1 MKKTIAIILAALLL
15 LPLAACAGG
24 KIPAPTAG
32 PDTTPTPGETA
43 APDGDAYAP
52 DLSYDPATDFDQRL
66 GMNGNMSTVIET
78 EDVYYWLQADD
89 GYLRYCEKDGS
100 DWGVV
105 CGKPECV
112 HDNGNPIAYHRERN
126 CNGYVGS
133 ARAFMWMLDG
143 KIYFVND
150 YEYLKDTASCG
161 TIVRMDPDGT
171 NKETVKAIP
180 KPTTPYGEGFWPSY
194 YYYHRGM
201 LYCFIFADFIDKAEP
216 AQPFLVMAFPLDGD
230 DWITIYDSGRDFH
243 YGSIMPAGDYCY
255 IIDNAWNYEDPSI
268 LYEDFYEGAIN
279 LAWNKTTIL
288 RWCSVT
294 GETETVF
301 SGDRIN
307 LSEYWIDEDGNFF
320 TVSEF
325 EEGVGRKSVL
335 RLADGEW
342 EKVLDFEDPDVH
354 YTIRSLSDGIVIA
367 RDYKEYNRN
376 GMDPDIDIW
385 IKRYDGTTV
394 YKGKLPMAWLDTME
408 ETKTLERAGLVCG
421 NENELLCIFT
431 TSKRTPDRSNEPK
444 TFALVKYAITEDGL
458 EEILL
463 GTTYHAIIGDWDW

>member
-1 MKKTIAIILAALLL
+1 
-15 LPLAACAGG
+15 
-24 KIPAPTAG
+24 
-32 PDTTPTPGETA
+32 
-43 APDGDAYAP
+43 
-52 DLSYDPATDFDQRL
+52 
-66 GMNGNMSTVIET
+66 
-78 EDVYYWLQADD
+78 
-89 GYLRYCEKDGS
+89 
-100 DWGVV
+100 
-105 CGKPECV
+105 
-112 HDNGNPIAYHRERN
+112 
-126 CNGYVGS
+126 
-133 ARAFMWMLDG
+133 
-143 KIYFVND
+143 
-150 YEYLKDTASCG
+150 
-161 TIVRMDPDGT
+161 
-171 NKETVKAIP
+171 
-180 KPTTPYGEGFWPSY
+180 
-194 YYYHRGM
+194 
-201 LYCFIFADFIDKAEP
+201 
-216 AQPFLVMAFPLDGD
+216 
-230 DWITIYDSGRDFH
+230 GRDFH

-394 YKGKLPMAWLDTME
+394 YKGKLPMAWLGTME
-408 ETKTLERAGLVCG
+408 ETKTLEKAQLVCG
-421 NENELLCIFT
+421 NERELLCIFET
-431 TSKRTPDRSNEPK
+431 TKRKQPRSNEPQ
-444 TFALVKYAITEDGL
+444 TFALVKDAITENGL